1 MNIVLLDGTVH
12 DKDVL
17 LNHMHDQDFYYGYLG
32 KNALSSSSVGY
43 LLQSPKVY
51 SGLTRNFV
59 ESDSTALQVGQFI
72 HTMILEPH
80 TFNDRYEVVDVQS
93 RVTKAFKETRSAS
106 SKTVLTRKEYDDN
119 MRIVDAALRNE
130 HVLTMIADCE
140 FEVPEIAMVEGYA
153 FRAKADIL
161 DLPNR
166 FMADLKT
173 TREVRGFAYS
183 AERYNYDVQA
193 WLYTH
198 IFNIPQSNF
207 KFIAID
213 KESLDVG
220 IFDVSPTFLNKG
232 YKKVKDAIERYEIF
246 FKHGENLDNYTLRG
260 ILE

>member
-1 MNIVLLDGTVH
+1 MKITLLDGSVH
-12 DKDVL
+12 DRDVL
-17 LNHMHDQDFYYGYLG
+17 LNHMHDNDFYYGHLG
-32 KNALSSSSVGY
+32 KQALSSSAVGY

-51 SGLTRNFV
+51 SGLTRNYV

-106 SKTVLTRKEYDDN
+106 DKTVLTRKEYDDN
-119 MRIVDAALRNE
+119 MRIVDAALNNE
-130 HVLTMIADCE
+130 HVLSLIADCE
-140 FEVPEIAMVEGYA
+140 FEVPEIAMVEGYP
-153 FRAKADIL
+153 FRAKADII
-161 DLPNR
+161 DRPNK

-173 TREVRGFAYS
+173 TRDVRRFSHS
-183 AERYNYDVQA
+183 ADSYNYDVQA

-198 IFNIPQSNF
+198 MFGIPQSNF
-207 KFIAID
+207 KFVAID
-213 KESLDVG
+213 KDSLDVG

-232 YKKVKDAIERYEIF
+232 YKKVKEAIERYEIF
-246 FKHGENLDNYTLRG
+246 FKHGESLDNYTLRG

>member
-1 MNIVLLDGTVH
+1 MKIIELLDGSTWDKATVMEKMME
-12 DKDVL
+12 DS
-17 LNHMHDQDFYYGYLG
+17 FYYGYLS
-32 KNALSSSSVGY
+32 KAALSSSACKL
-43 LLQSPKVY
+43 LLQSPKTYHYVTKY
-51 SGLTRNFV
+51 GQA
-59 ESDSTALQVGQFI
+59 ESDAFAVGRLV
-72 HTMILEPH
+72 HLMALEPH
-80 TFNDRYEVVDVQS
+80 RVEEYDIIDVQS
-93 RVTKAFKETRSAS
+93 KNTNMWKEAKSRGGQIITK
-106 SKTVLTRKEYDDN
+106 KEYN
-119 MRIVDAALRNE
+119 EARRIADALIRNE
-130 HVLTMIADCE
+130 QVLGYIQGCK
-140 FEVPEIAMVEGYA
+140 FEVPAIGMIDGIP

-173 TREVRGFAYS
+173 TREVRGFFHS

-246 FKHGENLDNYTLRG
+246 FKHGESLDNYTLRG

>member
-1 MNIVLLDGTVH
+1 MKITLLDQTVH
-12 DKDVL
+12 DKEVL
-17 LNHMHDQDFYYGYLG
+17 LNHMHDQEFYYGYLG
-32 KNALSSSSVGY
+32 KNALSSSAIGY

-80 TFNDRYEVVDVQS
+80 TFNDRYDVVDVQS
-93 RVTKAFKETRSAS
+93 RVAKAFKETRDAS

-161 DLPNR
+161 DRPNR

-173 TREVRGFAYS
+173 TREVRGFSYS

-198 IFNIPQSNF
+198 IYDIPQSNF
-207 KFIAID
+207 KFIVID
-213 KESLDVG
+213 KESLDIG

-232 YKKVKDAIERYEIF
+232 YKKVKDAISRFESF
-246 FKHGENLDNYTLRG
+246 FRKGESLDNYTLRG